1 MPDFEA
7 LRLFEAR
14 AGLVMQTF
22 KLSQENVDIV
32 TAICRRLDGIPLAI
46 ELAAARVDILQP
58 QEIFDQLNASFALLV
73 QRGFSAVPRH
83 QSIRAS
89 MDWSWSL
96 LSDAERIF
104 LRRLS
109 VFVGGWTLEA
119 AQKVCDDQAVLLL
132 DALASQ
138 ISDRRA
144 APRRAELALPPA

>member
-1 MPDFEA
+1 MKSWAWREKPSIQCLLYPCRKAGNPRSLKPKVPDFEA

-83 QSIRAS
+83 QSMRAS
-89 MDWSWSL
+89 MDWSWGL
-96 LSDAERIF
+96 LSKRNGSFCAGSRC
-104 LRRLS
+104 L
-109 VFVGGWTLEA
+109 
-119 AQKVCDDQAVLLL
+119 
-132 DALASQ
+132 
-138 ISDRRA
+138 
-144 APRRAELALPPA
+144 